1 MPSIWVSDED
11 YETLI
16 DIKADLEKHHK
27 KPASF
32 SDVISHLMVKKRML
46 GGKSREEVKT
56 RKAPSE

>member
-16 DIKADLEKHHK
+16 DIKADLEKHRK

-32 SDVISHLMVKKRML
+32 SDVVSHLMVKKQMVGAKVGR
-46 GGKSREEVKT
+46 R
-56 RKAPSE
+56 